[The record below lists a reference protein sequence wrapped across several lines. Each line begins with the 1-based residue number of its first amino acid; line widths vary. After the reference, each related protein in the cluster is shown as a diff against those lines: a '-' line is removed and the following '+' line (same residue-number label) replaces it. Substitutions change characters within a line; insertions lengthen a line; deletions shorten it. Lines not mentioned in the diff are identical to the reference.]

1 MVHDNSALKSRAAFT
16 ATFIA
21 LASVG
26 IALSTLLIASI
37 VIKSILIVVAVLL
50 LGAAGASLA
59 VVIAPAKPPRDQ

>member
-1 MVHDNSALKSRAAFT
+1 MVHDNPALKSQAAFT

-59 VVIAPAKPPRDQ
+59 IVIAPAKPPRDQ

>member
-1 MVHDNSALKSRAAFT
+1 MFHDNPVQKSTAAFT

-26 IALSTLLIASI
+26 IALSTLLVASI
-37 VIKSILIVVAVLL
+37 GIKIILLVVATLL

-59 VVIAPAKPPRDQ
+59 LVLARAKLPRDQ

>member
-26 IALSTLLIASI
+26 IALSALLVASI
-37 VIKSILIVVAVLL
+37 VIKVILIVVAVLL

-59 VVIAPAKPPRDQ
+59 VVIARAKPPRDQ